1 MTFAIMSIATPC
13 TYKSVIIPFD
23 FRQVF
28 EAIIITGEVFIE
40 LVLACS
46 IEYCSPNHGAKL
58 VKIF

>member
-1 MTFAIMSIATPC
+1 MLKGEKFDASAL
-13 TYKSVIIPFD
+13 YKSVIFPFD

-28 EAIIITGEVFIE
+28 EAIIITGEVLIE

-46 IEYCSPNHGAKL
+46 IEYCSLNHGAKL